1 LEAAE
6 GSQRDAAHTAR
17 VTQAY
22 SEALAG
28 ALAGLA
34 GEASCDTYLG
44 EIIKALAAQLGE
56 ESASLWLCD
65 AETGEYRLRVEF
77 TVCELRSNTETDHP
91 GADPHP
97 PGGEMLL
104 RFMERAASYDVE
116 RAPELEAYRDYLRQR
131 GILGLL
137 VVPLTANGR
146 TIGTIGIRSFRRRSF
161 SPQEIELAQA
171 LAHQATLAF
180 QLTRLAA
187 QARKAATASE
197 RERAAQER
205 AASLAEANAALQA
218 EIRERER
225 ADEALRRSEEAL
237 RRTLSF
243 LASEPPLDQFL
254 GHVLGTVTGQLSAA
268 ACTLWFH
275 DPAAHVFRIHMGFED
290 GQVRMGQL
298 DGRGVEGPETLE
310 ADRDALLEV
319 VRTRRP
325 VVLNN
330 VSENP
335 RLEPHRA
342 WLQARGVKAV
352 LLAPLVAGETLL
364 GVIGI
369 HNTERDTW
377 RDEQAELAVALAGQ
391 ASLAVQLTRLA
402 EQARRVVLGATSVAA
417 GLHSEAE
424 RAPAELIVVGSS
436 HRGPVGRATLGTH
449 ATRVIHG
456 APCSVAIA
464 PHGLAAHDVR
474 LRLIGV
480 ALDGSP
486 ESYDALGLARRLA
499 GASGA
504 AVKLVSVLPPRVSDW
519 GGYQLT
525 PGRSDDDEIVRKQA
539 QKVLAVARPGEE
551 TEIRAGDVRDALVD
565 LSGEVDL
572 LVMGSRSY
580 GPARRILLGSVSD
593 AVVRAARCPIVVL
606 PRSSRDGEAEPVP
619 ASPSAAEPIAT

>member
-1 LEAAE
+1 M
-6 GSQRDAAHTAR
+6 SQAVLVGVDQHPTARDA
-17 VTQAY
+17 V
-22 SEALAG
+22 ALG
-28 ALAGLA
+28 
-34 GEASCDTYLG
+34 S
-44 EIIKALAAQLGE
+44 ALAA
-56 ESASLWLCD
+56 
-65 AETGEYRLRVEF
+65 
-77 TVCELRSNTETDHP
+77 
-91 GADPHP
+91 
-97 PGGEMLL
+97 
-104 RFMERAASYDVE
+104 
-116 RAPELEAYRDYLRQR
+116 
-131 GILGLL
+131 
-137 VVPLTANGR
+137 
-146 TIGTIGIRSFRRRSF
+146 
-161 SPQEIELAQA
+161 
-171 LAHQATLAF
+171 AT
-180 QLTRLAA
+180 
-187 QARKAATASE
+187 
-197 RERAAQER
+197 
-205 AASLAEANAALQA
+205 
-218 EIRERER
+218 
-225 ADEALRRSEEAL
+225 
-237 RRTLSF
+237 
-243 LASEPPLDQFL
+243 
-254 GHVLGTVTGQLSAA
+254 
-268 ACTLWFH
+268 H
-275 DPAAHVFRIHMGFED
+275 D
-290 GQVRMGQL
+290 
-298 DGRGVEGPETLE
+298 
-310 ADRDALLEV
+310 
-319 VRTRRP
+319 
-325 VVLNN
+325 
-330 VSENP
+330 
-335 RLEPHRA
+335 
-342 WLQARGVKAV
+342 
-352 LLAPLVAGETLL
+352 
-364 GVIGI
+364 
-369 HNTERDTW
+369 
-377 RDEQAELAVALAGQ
+377 ELAVAHVYPFDPMAGRI
-391 ASLAVQLTRLA
+391 ALGAPAADPLREEAEEIVARAVAGLA